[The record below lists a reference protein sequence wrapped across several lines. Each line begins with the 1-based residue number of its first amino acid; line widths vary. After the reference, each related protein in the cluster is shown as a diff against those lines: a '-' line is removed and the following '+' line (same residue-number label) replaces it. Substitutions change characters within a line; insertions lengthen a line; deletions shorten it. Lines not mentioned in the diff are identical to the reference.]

1 MVDETPTPEQKQR
14 KPRRTMTGV
23 VVSDKM
29 QKTVVVRVEKVRTHS
44 LYGKRMRVSERY
56 KAHDEHDQ
64 CRLGDEVVIAE
75 SRPLSKDK
83 RWTVVQIVRQ
93 GNPVAIL
100 AKAAPAEVQP

>member
-44 LYGKRMRVSERY
+44 LYGKRMRVTS
-56 KAHDEHDQ
+56 AT
-64 CRLGDEVVIAE
+64 
-75 SRPLSKDK
+75 RPTTSTTSAGWATK
-83 RWTVVQIVRQ
+83 W
-93 GNPVAIL
+93 
-100 AKAAPAEVQP
+100 